1 MRGIYL
7 VEVIQMKEIRAINRS
22 IGGIYT
28 KGDYER
34 LVSQNELLKD
44 KVISFDFWDYL
55 PLISL
60 VVSAFAFVLS
70 VVVWLFK
77 VL

>member
-1 MRGIYL
+1 MEKTRST
-7 VEVIQMKEIRAINRS
+7 NRK
-22 IGGIYT
+22 IGGVYT
-28 KGDYER
+28 KENYER
-34 LVSQNELLKD
+34 LVSQNELVND
-44 KVISFDFWDYL
+44 NTIGFDFWDYL

-77 VL
+77 TL

>member
-1 MRGIYL
+1 
-7 VEVIQMKEIRAINRS
+7 MKEIRSINRS

-34 LVSQNELLKD
+34 LVSQNELVKD

-55 PLISL
+55 PLISV
-60 VVSAFAFVLS
+60 VVSVFSFVLS
-70 VVVWLFK
+70 VAVWIFK

>member
-1 MRGIYL
+1 MGKTRST
-7 VEVIQMKEIRAINRS
+7 NRK
-22 IGGIYT
+22 IGGVYT
-28 KGDYER
+28 KENYER
-34 LVSQNELLKD
+34 LVSQNELVND
-44 KVISFDFWDYL
+44 NTIGFDFWDYL

-77 VL
+77 TL

>member
-1 MRGIYL
+1 MEKTRST
-7 VEVIQMKEIRAINRS
+7 NRK
-22 IGGIYT
+22 IGGVYT
-28 KGDYER
+28 KENYER
-34 LVSQNELLKD
+34 LVSQNELVKD
-44 KVISFDFWDYL
+44 NTIGFDFWDYL

-77 VL
+77 TL

>member
-1 MRGIYL
+1 
-7 VEVIQMKEIRAINRS
+7 MKEIRSINRS

-34 LVSQNELLKD
+34 LVSQNELVKD

-55 PLISL
+55 PLISV
-60 VVSAFAFVLS
+60 VVSVFSFVLS
-70 VVVWLFK
+70 VAVWIFK
-77 VL
+77 VLWKSVRS

>member
-1 MRGIYL
+1 MEKTRST
-7 VEVIQMKEIRAINRS
+7 NRK
-22 IGGIYT
+22 IGGVYT
-28 KGDYER
+28 KENYER
-34 LVSQNELLKD
+34 LVSQNELVND
-44 KVISFDFWDYL
+44 NTIGFDFWDYL

-77 VL
+77 TLWESVRS

>member
-7 VEVIQMKEIRAINRS
+7 VEVIQMKEIRSINRS

-44 KVISFDFWDYL
+44 KVISFDFG
-55 PLISL
+55 IITINFCS
-60 VVSAFAFVLS
+60 SFCIFVCIVGSCLDI
-70 VVVWLFK
+70 
-77 VL
+77 

>member
-1 MRGIYL
+1 MQGIYL
-7 VEVIQMKEIRAINRS
+7 VEVIQMKEIRSINRS

-34 LVSQNELLKD
+34 LVSQNELVKD

-55 PLISL
+55 PLISV
-60 VVSAFAFVLS
+60 VVSVFSFVLS
-70 VVVWLFK
+70 VAVWIFK